1 MIFVTVG
8 SDIPFDRLLKAVDS
22 WARENNR
29 QDVFAQIGTHA
40 WKPDYIAFTPMLSPA
55 EFRERLIAS
64 NVVVGHAGMGTI
76 LSALG
81 HSKPIL
87 VMPRRL
93 ALNETRND
101 HQMATAEHLL
111 AMDKINVAFD
121 EVELR
126 VKLDQ
131 IDALIPREKIPPLAT
146 GPLIEG
152 LRSFIFNT

>member
-22 WARENNR
+22 WARENKR
-29 QDVFAQIGTHA
+29 QDVYAQIGTRA
-40 WKPDYIAFTPMLSPA
+40 WKPDHIPFTPMLSPA

-64 NVVVGHAGMGTI
+64 SVVVGHAGMGTI

-101 HQMATAEHLL
+101 HQMATAQHLL

-121 EVELR
+121 ETELR
-126 VKLDQ
+126 AKLDHL
-131 IDALIPREKIPPLAT
+131 DALIPRETIPPVAT
-146 GPLIEG
+146 GPLIDG
-152 LRSFIFNT
+152 LRSFIFGT

>member
-22 WARENNR
+22 WARENKR
-29 QDVFAQIGTHA
+29 QDVFAQIGTRA
-40 WKPDYIAFTPMLSPA
+40 WKPDFIPFTPMLSPA
-55 EFRERLIAS
+55 EFRERLIACS
-64 NVVVGHAGMGTI
+64 VVVGHAGMGTI

-101 HQMATAEHLL
+101 HQMATAQHLL

-121 EVELR
+121 ETELR
-126 VKLDQ
+126 AKLDHL
-131 IDALIPREKIPPLAT
+131 DALIPRETIPPVAT
-146 GPLIEG
+146 GPLIDG
-152 LRSFIFNT
+152 LRNFILGS